1 MKKVLIGL
9 AALAVVVI
17 VAVAYVWSN
26 LDGIVK
32 DAIQTYGSE
41 ATKTAVNVASVKID
55 LSDGKAKISGL
66 TVANPK
72 GFSAPNIFKLGS
84 ISTKIDLSTLR
95 KNPVVIDEIDISAPS
110 VFYEINKA
118 GVSNVDVLKKNLGV
132 GGGSGGSASSSGSSS
147 EVKMII
153 RKLVVEGSTA
163 EVRIAALAGREQSVS
178 LPRIV
183 MTDIGKKSNGA
194 TATEVATQLSQKL
207 LGNVQSSVA
216 SLGVDKYLGKS
227 ADQIKQKMQGAMTGG
242 GASDATKKAGDA
254 LKGLLGN

>member
-9 AALAVVVI
+9 GVLVVI
-17 VAVAYVWSN
+17 IIAAVAYVWSN

-41 ATKTAVNVASVKID
+41 ATKTAVKVASVKID
-55 LSDGKAKISGL
+55 LSDGKAQITGL
-66 TVANPK
+66 TVANPS
-72 GFSAPNIFKLGS
+72 GFSAPEIFRLGS
-84 ISTKIDLSTLR
+84 ISTKIDLSTIR
-95 KNPVVIDEIDISAPS
+95 QSPVVIDEIDISAPS

-118 GVSNVDVLKKNLGV
+118 GVSNVNVIKKNLGV
-132 GGGSGGSASSSGSSS
+132 GGGSGGSASSSSSGGGI
-147 EVKMII
+147 KMII

-163 EVRIAALAGREQSVS
+163 QVRIAALNGREQSVS

-183 MTDIGKKSNGA
+183 MTDIGKKSGGA
-194 TATEVATQLSQKL
+194 TAAEVATQLSQKM

-216 SLGVDKYLGKS
+216 VLGVDKYLGKS
-227 ADQIKQKMQGAMTGG
+227 ADQVKQQMKGVMGG
-242 GASDATKKAGDA
+242 DGDATKKAGEA